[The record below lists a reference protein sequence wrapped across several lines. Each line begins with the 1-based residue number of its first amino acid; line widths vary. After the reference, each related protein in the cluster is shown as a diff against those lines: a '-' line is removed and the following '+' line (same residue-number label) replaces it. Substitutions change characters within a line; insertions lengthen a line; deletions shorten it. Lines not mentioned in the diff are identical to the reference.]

1 MNTAPTQQRRDKKK
15 KMKNW
20 VSVLFTFLFLSI
32 VFLRNVNS
40 TSVISEPSNYV
51 FVWAGDAAHKSSD
64 FLAVVDAQTSSP
76 TYAQVV
82 ATLPIGAVGTMPHH
96 TEYEYPEHNV
106 LFANGWT
113 GNETFLLDLN
123 RPLQPRVVGQFRG
136 RDGYNF
142 AHSFSRLPNGHV
154 LATFQSHGDGYAPGG
169 GLIELDDTGAVV
181 RSASA
186 LDRAVDKDLIW
197 PYSLAVLPQTDRVI
211 STSTPMGW
219 PEWAKLPPGSWPFEK
234 INAQDT
240 AHLQVWRLSD
250 LHLLKT
256 LILADRSG
264 GKHHL
269 LPAEPRILSDGSVL
283 VATFTCGLFRVNDL
297 NTDNPSTKMVY
308 TFPGGD
314 TEHTMCAVPLVVGHY
329 WIQTV
334 PALPGLIALDVSN
347 PDKPVEVSR
356 LKFDSGFTMTHWI
369 AADRKSDRLVI
380 TGHEQ
385 SWLLVARF
393 DAKTGE
399 LALDNTFREP
409 GSSRLGLN
417 FDRQDWPHGK
427 TGPAVVHGALFGPR

>member
-1 MNTAPTQQRRDKKK
+1 MNTDLQRRGSKE
-15 KMKNW
+15 KMEIW
-20 VSVLFTFLFLSI
+20 ISALVTFLFLNI
-32 VFLRNVNS
+32 VFLRGANTTSANS
-40 TSVISEPSNYV
+40 AASNYV
-51 FVWAGDAAHKSSD
+51 FVWAGDANHKSSD
-64 FLAVVDAQTSSP
+64 FLAVVDAKPSSP
-76 TYAQVV
+76 TYARVV
-82 ATLPIGAVGTMPHH
+82 ATLPVGAAGTMPHH
-96 TEYEYPEHNV
+96 TEYEFPEHNV

-123 RPLQPRVVGQFRG
+123 RPLQPRVVGQFRD
-136 RDGYNF
+136 RDGYTF

-154 LATFQSHGDGYAPGG
+154 LATFQSQGEGYAPGG
-169 GLIELDDTGAVV
+169 GLVELNDTGAVI

-186 LDRAVDKDLIW
+186 LDPVVNKDLIW
-197 PYSLAVLPQTDRVI
+197 PYSLAVLPQADRVV

-219 PEWAKLPPGSWPFEK
+219 PEWAKLPHASWPFEK

-256 LILADRSG
+256 LMLADSNG

-269 LPAEPRILSDGSVL
+269 LPAEPRVLSDGSVL
-283 VATFTCGLFRVNDL
+283 VGTFTCGLFRVNDL
-297 NTDNPSTKMVY
+297 NTDNPSAKMVY

-314 TEHTMCAVPLVVGHY
+314 TEHTLCAVPVVVGHY

-334 PALPGLIALDVSN
+334 AALPGLIALDVSN

-356 LKFDSGFTMTHWI
+356 LKFDSNFVMTHWL

-393 DAKTGE
+393 DEKTGE
-399 LALDNTFREP
+399 LTLDNTFREP
-409 GSSRLGLN
+409 GSSRPGLD

-427 TGPAVVHGALFGPR
+427 TGPAVVHGALFGPI